1 MSDRSEPSSPSSN
14 PSEPVTTSDDRPEFF
29 LVGIGASAGGLEAMI
44 ELLQALP
51 QPLEVAVLVVQH
63 MDPAHESHLVELLA
77 RATPTPVK
85 WAEHMQP
92 VEPGQV
98 YVVPPGV
105 CVTMRKRVVE
115 FAEEKNRS
123 GEINFL
129 FRSLAEDAKEYAV
142 GVLLS
147 GNGTD
152 GAQGCRAI
160 KAAGGFVLAQ
170 ELSTAKYPSMPRA
183 AIESRC
189 VDLTLPPAA
198 IAKEL
203 ARLTRSSAQLWEQI
217 GGADDPQSAGSEA
230 EQFAALFRL
239 LASRTGV
246 DFSDYKM
253 PTIRR
258 RLVRRM
264 MLSNISDLHEYVKLL
279 HRSRDEVERLY
290 ETLLINVTEFFR
302 DPDSFDFLREHILPA
317 IIKQHADNSAIRMWV
332 PGCSTG
338 EEVYSL
344 AITVQE
350 LLDAGSSSIPVQIF
364 GTDVSEPAITSA
376 RGAKYLAAEVANVSA
391 ERLRT
396 FFSKADGHY
405 VVQKKIRDMCVF
417 ARQNVVKDAP
427 FSRLDLISCRN
438 LLIYFN
444 AKLQRKLM
452 PIFHYALLPTGYLVL
467 GSSESVG
474 GQADLYRLVDR
485 RFRIYSRKSSGRRT
499 HFELD
504 PYHSR
509 LEQVSPLR
517 HPRELMEREDAKD
530 AFDIIRE
537 ADRIV
542 LGRQGPSGVLVNDEL
557 DIVQFRGDVLP
568 YLSPGSGR
576 ATLNL
581 LRMARDNLAT
591 ELQALLQQAREQGT
605 RVHKAGV
612 ALMHDREARM
622 VDIDV
627 TPIDAVPT
635 KERFYLILFSEAVA
649 SAPAAKADGKTRS
662 HKAQD
667 QAQMEQL
674 RQDLQATRSYLQSAI
689 EKGEATNQELR
700 AANEEIQSSNEELQ
714 STNEE
719 LETAKEELQS
729 TNEELMT
736 VNEELHNRQLDLIQ
750 INNDLQNLVTS
761 VHLPIVILGP
771 RMQIR
776 RFTPMAEKVLNM
788 IPTDIG
794 RPLTDINI
802 GLDVKNIAGL
812 VAEVMD
818 TPATKEVDV
827 QDAAGRWHSL
837 RLRPYKTYENKIDGV
852 VMTLIDIDQLK
863 RTAAEAEEAR
873 KLAEAVIETTREPLA
888 ALTSDLK
895 VQSANEAFYQL
906 FNTSKER
913 IENRS
918 FFEAVNSPETLDP
931 LRRALEGIIPTKQ
944 SLLNYEVGIDLPG
957 TGPTALVI
965 NMRQIASSVRTY
977 PLILLSVRKS

>member
-1 MSDRSEPSSPSSN
+1 
-14 PSEPVTTSDDRPEFF
+14 
-29 LVGIGASAGGLEAMI
+29 
-44 ELLQALP
+44 
-51 QPLEVAVLVVQH
+51 
-63 MDPAHESHLVELLA
+63 
-77 RATPTPVK
+77 
-85 WAEHMQP
+85 
-92 VEPGQV
+92 
-98 YVVPPGV
+98 
-105 CVTMRKRVVE
+105 
-115 FAEEKNRS
+115 
-123 GEINFL
+123 
-129 FRSLAEDAKEYAV
+129 
-142 GVLLS
+142 
-147 GNGTD
+147 
-152 GAQGCRAI
+152 
-160 KAAGGFVLAQ
+160 
-170 ELSTAKYPSMPRA
+170 
-183 AIESRC
+183 
-189 VDLTLPPAA
+189 
-198 IAKEL
+198 
-203 ARLTRSSAQLWEQI
+203 
-217 GGADDPQSAGSEA
+217 
-230 EQFAALFRL
+230 
-239 LASRTGV
+239 
-246 DFSDYKM
+246 
-253 PTIRR
+253 
-258 RLVRRM
+258 
-264 MLSNISDLHEYVKLL
+264 
-279 HRSRDEVERLY
+279 
-290 ETLLINVTEFFR
+290 
-302 DPDSFDFLREHILPA
+302 
-317 IIKQHADNSAIRMWV
+317 
-332 PGCSTG
+332 
-338 EEVYSL
+338 
-344 AITVQE
+344 
-350 LLDAGSSSIPVQIF
+350 
-364 GTDVSEPAITSA
+364 
-376 RGAKYLAAEVANVSA
+376 
-391 ERLRT
+391 
-396 FFSKADGHY
+396 
-405 VVQKKIRDMCVF
+405 
-417 ARQNVVKDAP
+417 
-427 FSRLDLISCRN
+427 
-438 LLIYFN
+438 
-444 AKLQRKLM
+444 
-452 PIFHYALLPTGYLVL
+452 
-467 GSSESVG
+467 
-474 GQADLYRLVDR
+474 
-485 RFRIYSRKSSGRRT
+485 
-499 HFELD
+499 
-504 PYHSR
+504 
-509 LEQVSPLR
+509 VSPLR
-517 HPRELMEREDAKD
+517 QARDSIERDDAKD

-542 LGRQGPSGVLVNDEL
+542 LGRQGPSGVLVNDDL

-635 KERFYLILFSEAVA
+635 KERFYLILFSEPIA
-649 SAPAAKADGKTRS
+649 SAPTAKADGKTRS

-667 QAQMEQL
+667 HAQMEQL

-776 RFTPMAEKVLNM
+776 RFTPMAEKVLNL

-794 RPLTDINI
+794 RPLTDINM
-802 GLDVKNIAGL
+802 GLDVKDISGL
-812 VAEVMD
+812 MAEVMD

-863 RTAAEAEEAR
+863 RAVGEAEEAR

-888 ALTSDLK
+888 ALTADLK
-895 VQSANEAFYQL
+895 IQSANDAFYQL
-906 FNTSKER
+906 FNTSNER
-913 IENRS
+913 LENRS
-918 FFEAVNSPETLDP
+918 FFEAVNSPETLGS

-977 PLILLSVRKS
+977 PLILLSVRRP